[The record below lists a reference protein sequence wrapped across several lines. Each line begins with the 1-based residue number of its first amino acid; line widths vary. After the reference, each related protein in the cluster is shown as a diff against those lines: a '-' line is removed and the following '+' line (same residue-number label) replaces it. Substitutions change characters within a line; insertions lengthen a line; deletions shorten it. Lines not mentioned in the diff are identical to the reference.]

1 MQPTKLGIVDKS
13 GGFKQREW
21 LKCLEENCVRIKGHR
36 LFWRSDADPERV
48 QILQKA
54 ASERQ
59 QKKIELN
66 PGKIEQTAEGAEGT
80 EDGKEEAEEVMS
92 LRSE

>member
-1 MQPTKLGIVDKS
+1 M
-13 GGFKQREW
+13 
-21 LKCLEENCVRIKGHR
+21 
-36 LFWRSDADPERV
+36 
-48 QILQKA
+48 LQKA

-59 QKKIELN
+59 QKKIEVN
-66 PGKIEQTAEGAEGT
+66 AGKSEQTAEGT

>member
-1 MQPTKLGIVDKS
+1 M
-13 GGFKQREW
+13 
-21 LKCLEENCVRIKGHR
+21 
-36 LFWRSDADPERV
+36 
-48 QILQKA
+48 LQKA

-59 QKKIELN
+59 PKKIEFN
-66 PGKIEQTAEGAEGT
+66 AGKIEQTAEGAEDT

>member
-1 MQPTKLGIVDKS
+1 MEQIESCFGQVHIE
-13 GGFKQREW
+13 R
-21 LKCLEENCVRIKGHR
+21 EENVM
-36 LFWRSDADPERV
+36 
-48 QILQKA
+48 LQKA

-59 QKKIELN
+59 QKKIEVN
-66 PGKIEQTAEGAEGT
+66 AGKSEQTAEGT